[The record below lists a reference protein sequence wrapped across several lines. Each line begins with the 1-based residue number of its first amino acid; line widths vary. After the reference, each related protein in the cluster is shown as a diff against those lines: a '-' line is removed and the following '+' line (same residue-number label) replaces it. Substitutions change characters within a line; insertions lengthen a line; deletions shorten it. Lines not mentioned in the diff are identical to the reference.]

1 MAKTWKPPKTE
12 NTATADTTA
21 DNQSE
26 QNLTHLEKV
35 IYRAAEKLGTMRG
48 LPEPYDLDDILY
60 QKIDRV
66 IKKVLRYADER
77 ELGTLKTVM
86 LCALDLAYTDTN
98 FYLQLLTY
106 RLMETFSLAYCHNIL
121 VRSVEDNTVVEIPQW
136 VLMDDSKKR
145 WADEG
150 RTKQLLHFVDSRLKD
165 RGVLKGGTRGTG

>member
-1 MAKTWKPPKTE
+1 MAKTWKPPKAQSA
-12 NTATADTTA
+12 ATAETTA
-21 DNQSE
+21 ESLPE
-26 QNLTHLEKV
+26 RELTHLERV
-35 IYRAAEKLGTMRG
+35 IYRAAEKLGNMRG

-60 QKIDRV
+60 LKIDRV

-86 LCALDLAYTDTN
+86 QCALDLAYTDAN

-106 RLMETFSLAYCHNIL
+106 RLMETFSLAYCHNVL
-121 VRSVEDNTVVEIPQW
+121 VRSVEDNRVVEIPQW

-165 RGVLKGGTRGTG
+165 RGVLRGSTSGTR